1 MASEDFQTMITTT
14 KAAACSPP
22 SRTCAPCT
30 KGTTYTCGNIRS
42 NCSRRWTRLTRS
54 CISQALEVVA
64 FTLPAYVQPDGCNI
78 VIQPTRALQHNT
90 YASLSAMSINVSIW
104 NPQSENQASAV
115 LLVTPEAM
123 ARREWKGF
131 AQRQRLHR
139 RVDRII
145 LDEAQEVLLA
155 DQSWRKRLLDI
166 RNDMDLVSC
175 RQVYLSLLVTTP
187 HGDAGVRNDL
197 VLGD

>member
-1 MASEDFQTMITTT
+1 MRAMYKRNNIHMREHQVKLFETMDQVDKVVYI
-14 KAAACSPP
+14 A
-22 SRTCAPCT
+22 
-30 KGTTYTCGNIRS
+30 GTGS
-42 NCSRRWTRLTRS
+42 GKS
-54 CISQALEVVA
+54 VA

-78 VIQPTRALQHNT
+78 VIQPTRALQQDT
-90 YASLSAMSINVSIW
+90 YVRLSAMSISVSIW